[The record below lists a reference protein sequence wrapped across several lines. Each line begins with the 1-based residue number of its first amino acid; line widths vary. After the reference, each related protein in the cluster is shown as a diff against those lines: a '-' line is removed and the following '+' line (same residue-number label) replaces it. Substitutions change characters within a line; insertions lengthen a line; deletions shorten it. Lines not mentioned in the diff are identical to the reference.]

1 MAETDSAS
9 NPPAMGKRLG
19 IIGYP
24 IRHSISP
31 IFQQAALD
39 FYSLDA
45 TYRAW
50 EVEPTSLPGF
60 IEALRSPDTLGINV
74 TVPHKEAVMPHL
86 DYVDDWAKMAGAVNT
101 IVNEGGRLT
110 GHNTDGLGFLRALEE
125 DGHFSPE
132 GRRVLIIGAGGSAKA
147 VALALARRGVAAITI
162 ANRTLQRAQRLA
174 GLIEGHGTSGPAQTT
189 PKLAAIPLSDASEA
203 LERAAAESDLLVNC
217 TTLGMKHGPNEDRS
231 PIPARYIPPGALV
244 YDLVYNPPET
254 PLLREAAR
262 AGATFLGGLFML
274 VYQGAASFE
283 FWTGRK
289 APVEVMLKAAMAAL
303 A

>member
-1 MAETDSAS
+1 M
-9 NPPAMGKRLG
+9 
-19 IIGYP
+19 
-24 IRHSISP
+24 
-31 IFQQAALD
+31 
-39 FYSLDA
+39 
-45 TYRAW
+45 
-50 EVEPTSLPGF
+50 
-60 IEALRSPDTLGINV
+60 
-74 TVPHKEAVMPHL
+74 
-86 DYVDDWAKMAGAVNT
+86 
-101 IVNEGGRLT
+101 
-110 GHNTDGLGFLRALEE
+110 
-125 DGHFSPE
+125 
-132 GRRVLIIGAGGSAKA
+132 
-147 VALALARRGVAAITI
+147 
-162 ANRTLQRAQRLA
+162 
-174 GLIEGHGTSGPAQTT
+174 
-189 PKLAAIPLSDASEA
+189 SDASEA

-262 AGATFLGGLFML
+262 AGATILGGLFML